1 MGKGSG
7 HYMTP
12 FSESWQAIW
21 DLAIGQK
28 ALYARRSA
36 SRLMH
41 FCSAQQISPN
51 EVDDDVAA
59 RLLGALI
66 EESLVLNP
74 RERWKGIL
82 RAWNRL
88 ADLLPSSSSPNS
100 PYQMI
105 AAPIRSLSKEFP
117 KRFQSEVEAAIKR
130 WSGSDLLDE
139 DAPEKPLAP
148 ATLKKRRIQLREL
161 ASGLVLSGWDISSV
175 NSIAV
180 ACECRGRKDHFTVL
194 SGKGRR
200 QEDEPRTWPCGHPQ
214 DTGPT
219 HRGCRRGPLSAARQ
233 SM

>member
-1 MGKGSG
+1 
-7 HYMTP
+7 MTP

-21 DLAIGQK
+21 DLAISQK

-59 RLLGALI
+59 RLLEALI

-88 ADLLPSSSSPNS
+88 ADLLPSSSLPKLSIPDDS
-100 PYQMI
+100 RTYTI
-105 AAPIRSLSKEFP
+105 SLKEFP

-139 DAPEKPLAP
+139 DAPEKPLAS
-148 ATLKKRRIQLREL
+148 ATL
-161 ASGLVLSGWDISSV
+161 
-175 NSIAV
+175 
-180 ACECRGRKDHFTVL
+180 
-194 SGKGRR
+194 
-200 QEDEPRTWPCGHPQ
+200 
-214 DTGPT
+214 
-219 HRGCRRGPLSAARQ
+219 
-233 SM
+233 